1 MITGHHQTR
10 RSVSGPASALGT
22 EFPPLRTLDPAPGNL
37 RPQTTSFIGRE
48 TELAEVAITR
58 LRDVLGDEVYAS
70 FARADENMTNAE
82 MAAYAFKLIDH
93 ARADLLRA
101 D

>member
-1 MITGHHQTR
+1 M
-10 RSVSGPASALGT
+10 
-22 EFPPLRTLDPAPGNL
+22 
-37 RPQTTSFIGRE
+37 
-48 TELAEVAITR
+48 AITR

-70 FARADENMTNAE
+70 FARAVENMTNAE

-101 D
+101 DYRLTRHSAPSGRARC